1 MEQGKYKEL
10 QERSSRLEEKKEQK
24 QTEIDQNQGVIN
36 SIERRKGHLEGEIEN
51 NKKHWMKV

>member
-51 NKKHWMKV
+51 NKKSTG